1 MLAQT
6 LLSHLKYTPCDFSTL
21 VDVDWDNSILSCF
34 GPQVI
39 DRQVVLPPPPQKVNV
54 SVLPNNKTLFDNH
67 DPPVLAIFSASL
79 QSFPCPCAL
88 SWFPLVSCVYPLQ
101 EEAMPLFQAGLS
113 SYDASLFEHSSSSK
127 HHCKRQTTKPNTA
140 SKSAHQASDVEK
152 DGREEGATDFQKEAE
167 ALGGGDGQRGD
178 DNQEMEIGDEV
189 LGLRDSYGASV
200 LHIAA
205 LHGYSSVLTTIL
217 DKWIGDVNLEDGNG
231 LTAVDYAAS
240 GQLAASMTVDEE
252 AACEKCRQ
260 LLCSRGGM
268 HSSIW
273 IADNPHASA

>member
-1 MLAQT
+1 
-6 LLSHLKYTPCDFSTL
+6 
-21 VDVDWDNSILSCF
+21 
-34 GPQVI
+34 
-39 DRQVVLPPPPQKVNV
+39 
-54 SVLPNNKTLFDNH
+54 
-67 DPPVLAIFSASL
+67 
-79 QSFPCPCAL
+79 
-88 SWFPLVSCVYPLQ
+88 
-101 EEAMPLFQAGLS
+101 MPLFQAGLS

-127 HHCKRQTTKPNTA
+127 HHCKRQTTKPNTVR
-140 SKSAHQASDVEK
+140 SAHASDVEK
-152 DGREEGATDFQKEAE
+152 DGREAGATEFENEAE
-167 ALGGGDGQRGD
+167 ALGIGIEQRGD
-178 DNQEMEIGDEV
+178 DNQDMEIGDEM

-260 LLCSRGGM
+260 LLCARGGM

-273 IADNPHASA
+273 LTDNPHASA